1 MRNALLTAAF
11 ALLVAVSGCNTGP
24 RTVQLK
30 GKLTNNG
37 KSVLPERRGGL
48 TIVFAPEPAAGGQT
62 FPTHLN
68 LADDTYEVPNIPLGK
83 YKVNMSM
90 MPPTTTADGKDLS
103 PATAQSLQQQADQ
116 FNSKYSATNTPIVVD
131 VTGPNLDIDL
141 SKYK

>member
-1 MRNALLTAAF
+1 MRHILFTAGVT
-11 ALLVAVSGCNTGP
+11 LLVAVSGCNTGP
-24 RTVQLK
+24 KKVLLK

-68 LADDTYEVPNIPLGK
+68 PTDDTYEVPGIPLGK
-83 YKVNMSM
+83 YKVNLSM
-90 MPPTTTADGKDLS
+90 MPPTTTADGEDLS
-103 PATAQSLQQQADQ
+103 PATAQSLQHQSDQ
-116 FNSKYSATNTPIVVD
+116 FNNKYSAANSPIVVE

-141 SKYK
+141 SQYK